1 MHRVS
6 AHFPLDGLWWT
17 LLRSSSLSRKQPSPT
32 DVQTSIEQPPTCNAS
47 RCLPRLLHE
56 ELKVGSTSP
65 QLAAMM
71 AATAAKALS
80 LLAERAEYGAASG
93 PELKQLAAAGAG
105 GGPNGAQLRNIALC
119 SQLQEMHR

>member
-1 MHRVS
+1 M
-6 AHFPLDGLWWT
+6 
-17 LLRSSSLSRKQPSPT
+17 
-32 DVQTSIEQPPTCNAS
+32 
-47 RCLPRLLHE
+47 
-56 ELKVGSTSP
+56 GSTSP

-93 PELKQLAAAGAG
+93 PELKQLAAATHGSGA
-105 GGPNGAQLRNIALC
+105 GPNGAQLRNIALC